1 MHLKFIKIYF
11 REQSGKEIVEGWTVV
26 PQEPLNVIIYGK
38 KNFEDIIKGFEM
50 QKLFCI
56 IEWVWSNHKGPY
68 KKEAGNQ
75 SK

>member
-1 MHLKFIKIYF
+1 M
-11 REQSGKEIVEGWTVV
+11 V